1 MWVLNMSMSMTT
13 LCIMGCKE
21 TLSKV
26 KFWLTVVMCANYV
39 LNRCP
44 TKALKT
50 IAPYEAWNGH
60 KPNVGHMIIFAN
72 LAYALCHHNSAIS
85 FKSKQQNAFLLAT
98 AKKAKVNGCFRLLLV
113 RASSFG
119 MWYLLKMQLT
129 HLWIA
134 PKSQFLINQMHLI
147 LCYNCPKILCLKVIN

>member
-50 IAPYEAWNGH
+50 ITPYEAWNGH
-60 KPNVGHMIIFAN
+60 KTNVGHIE
-72 LAYALCHHNSAIS
+72 
-85 FKSKQQNAFLLAT
+85 KQNA
-98 AKKAKVNGCFRLLLV
+98 
-113 RASSFG
+113 
-119 MWYLLKMQLT
+119 
-129 HLWIA
+129 
-134 PKSQFLINQMHLI
+134 
-147 LCYNCPKILCLKVIN
+147 